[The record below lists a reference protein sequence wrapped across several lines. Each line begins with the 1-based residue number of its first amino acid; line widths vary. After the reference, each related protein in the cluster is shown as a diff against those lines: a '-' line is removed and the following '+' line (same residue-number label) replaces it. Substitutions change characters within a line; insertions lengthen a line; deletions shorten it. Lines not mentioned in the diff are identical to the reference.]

1 MRLQLFGRA
10 DANNL
15 QGECG
20 VFIGSAGEVK
30 ERGRQVPVPNG
41 EDLNERVRR
50 VKRVTV
56 SAEVE
61 EAWMVPVMQVFWVVF
76 LNLKTGYFIALVCVF
91 NQIFEFY

>member
-30 ERGRQVPVPNG
+30 ERGR
-41 EDLNERVRR
+41 
-50 VKRVTV
+50 
-56 SAEVE
+56 
-61 EAWMVPVMQVFWVVF
+61 
-76 LNLKTGYFIALVCVF
+76 
-91 NQIFEFY
+91 

>member
-15 QGECG
+15 QREGG

-30 ERGRQVPVPNG
+30 ERGREVPIPNG
-41 EDLNERVRR
+41 EDLNESVRR
-50 VKRVTV
+50 LKRVTV

-61 EAWMVPVMQVFWVVF
+61 EAWMVPVMVFCVVF

-91 NQIFEFY
+91 N